1 MGRKKG
7 DKNKHHKEKPHKE
20 KKKKGRPK
28 GSIKQ
33 KQSQSIN
40 INIGGGDDNNSRRR
54 NPSLPVQL
62 PTSIFNPSLITPDFG
77 INDRQPV
84 NPLTDTTT
92 DLLTPFFQA
101 MIANSQQEKTK
112 PIKTQPT
119 KPTPPKQNPIVQP
132 PIIETP
138 ITEQPIKEKPKP
150 ETKKPPEPEV
160 IKPPEPPP
168 PSFKP
173 EDVQKYIEKIH
184 EKDKV
189 VEMPPNEPKPVEKGL
204 VDNII
209 GFASD
214 SINKLVSAPTD
225 KYDGLKMKNKTMP
238 VSKVIKGTIMGG
250 AMGVA
255 GGMAGSSILN
265 NAAVTIA
272 SAGGGYIGNE
282 LDGEQG
288 AMIGSMIGGIGAAKA
303 MDKINP
309 VYPERNASV
318 RMREEYEEI
327 PNGSL
332 VNGGTV
338 IASGRTT
345 GRTTASK
352 KSDTK
357 PLHNRLFDAIKE
369 VNTTSA
375 STAEVKQKIK
385 ESRLLKE
392 IEKNQK
398 YGTYDT
404 NIEPSEAQPS
414 TLENFKE
421 GVKRIYRRLSGRGG
435 YERLPTQE
443 EPFEETL
450 KKTKTTKKG
459 TYAILPQEEPI
470 DIEQELEKMK
480 RKTPVKTSPVKT
492 SPVKPWPAMEAFG
505 RRNERS
511 IRESVERVDREEAI
525 KRQAQQLLGIDEPE
539 RPTIPSTPMR
549 KQRAA
554 RHFSKLTDKVIDEH
568 YKKQLETIKRE
579 QGIKRRKKQV
589 KTTDPRYDITV
600 PLIDKE
606 QARQNAKQLYDSIPR
621 PESAQSLQASKLESL
636 KRASTMDPQFRLSLT
651 TQEEAASLNRIKRA
665 YKRRL
670 QRVEAKHE
678 LDKNRLEFDPD
689 RYQQLLRENLKK
701 ANDSLSHYRTRVSTE
716 KLTPEQK
723 RAISRSK
730 KVQISVPHLAKPKAT
745 GRPLGSRKKE

>member
-1 MGRKKG
+1 
-7 DKNKHHKEKPHKE
+7 
-20 KKKKGRPK
+20 
-28 GSIKQ
+28 
-33 KQSQSIN
+33 
-40 INIGGGDDNNSRRR
+40 
-54 NPSLPVQL
+54 
-62 PTSIFNPSLITPDFG
+62 
-77 INDRQPV
+77 
-84 NPLTDTTT
+84 
-92 DLLTPFFQA
+92 
-101 MIANSQQEKTK
+101 
-112 PIKTQPT
+112 
-119 KPTPPKQNPIVQP
+119 
-132 PIIETP
+132 
-138 ITEQPIKEKPKP
+138 
-150 ETKKPPEPEV
+150 
-160 IKPPEPPP
+160 
-168 PSFKP
+168 
-173 EDVQKYIEKIH
+173 
-184 EKDKV
+184 
-189 VEMPPNEPKPVEKGL
+189 
-204 VDNII
+204 
-209 GFASD
+209 
-214 SINKLVSAPTD
+214 
-225 KYDGLKMKNKTMP
+225 
-238 VSKVIKGTIMGG
+238 
-250 AMGVA
+250 
-255 GGMAGSSILN
+255 MAGSSILN

-282 LDGEQG
+282 LEGEKG
-288 AMIGSMIGGIGAAKA
+288 AIIGSMIGGIGAAKA

-375 STAEVKQKIK
+375 STAEVQQKIK

-443 EPFEETL
+443 EQFEETL

-470 DIEQELEKMK
+470 DIEKELEKME
-480 RKTPVKTSPVKT
+480 RKTPVKKSPVKT
-492 SPVKPWPAMEAFG
+492 SPAKPWPAMEAFG

-579 QGIKRRKKQV
+579 ALKRRQKQV
-589 KTTDPRYDITV
+589 ETTDPRYDIV
-600 PLIDKE
+600 VQPINME
-606 QARQNAKQLYDSIPR
+606 QVRQNAKIN
-621 PESAQSLQASKLESL
+621 
-636 KRASTMDPQFRLSLT
+636 TNPQTFS
-651 TQEEAASLNRIKRA
+651 S
-665 YKRRL
+665 
-670 QRVEAKHE
+670 
-678 LDKNRLEFDPD
+678 F
-689 RYQQLLRENLKK
+689 
-701 ANDSLSHYRTRVSTE
+701 
-716 KLTPEQK
+716 TPP
-723 RAISRSK
+723 I
-730 KVQISVPHLAKPKAT
+730 
-745 GRPLGSRKKE
+745 